1 MKDERYARVCD
12 VTGQGMNE
20 GWCWGDGSFYTSTKE
35 DTIKE
40 LRSDI
45 NDGAYDFD
53 EFGKETLLKMSDD
66 ELMTYAYDNDVFY
79 WTEWYDEELEEG
91 DTYFDKE
98 GNEHEI

>member
-1 MKDERYARVCD
+1 MKEERYARKCN

-20 GWCWGDGSFYTSTKE
+20 GWCWGDGSFYTATKE

-66 ELMTYAYDNDVFY
+66 ELMTYAYENDVFY

>member
-1 MKDERYARVCD
+1 MKEERYARLCD

-20 GWCWGDGSFYTSTKE
+20 GWCWGDGSFYTATKE

-66 ELMTYAYDNDVFY
+66 ELMTYAYENDVFY

>member
-1 MKDERYARVCD
+1 MKEERYARVCD
-12 VTGQGMNE
+12 VTGKGMNE
-20 GWCWGDGSFYTSTKE
+20 GWCWEYGCFYTATKE

-66 ELMTYAYDNDVFY
+66 ELMTYAYENDVFY

>member
-1 MKDERYARVCD
+1 MKEERYARKCD
-12 VTGQGMNE
+12 VTGKGMNE
-20 GWCWGDGSFYTSTKE
+20 GWCWGDGSFYTSTLE
-35 DTIKE
+35 VTIKE

-79 WTEWYDEELEEG
+79 WTEWYSEELEEG
-91 DTYFDKE
+91 DTYFDEE

>member
-1 MKDERYARVCD
+1 MKEERYARVCD
-12 VTGQGMNE
+12 VTGKGMNE
-20 GWCWGDGSFYTSTKE
+20 GWCWGDGSFYTATLE

-53 EFGKETLLKMSDD
+53 ELGKETLLNMSDD
-66 ELMTYAYDNDVFY
+66 ELMTYAYDNDVLY
-79 WTEWYDEELEEG
+79 WTSWYDELLEEG
-91 DTYFDKE
+91 DTYFDEE